1 MQLKELMEDN
11 KKRYDIVETL
21 SKLTFKYAEK
31 IIDFYIFVIDITFK
45 NDL

>member
-1 MQLKELMEDN
+1 MEDN

-31 IIDFYIFVIDITFK
+31 IITFFFFTYLLLTLLLK
-45 NDL
+45 NDLRK